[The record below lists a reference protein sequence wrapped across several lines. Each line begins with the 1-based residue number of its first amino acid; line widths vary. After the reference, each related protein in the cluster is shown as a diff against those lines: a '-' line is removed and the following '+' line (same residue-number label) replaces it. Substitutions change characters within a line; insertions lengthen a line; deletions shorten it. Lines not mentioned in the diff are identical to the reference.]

1 MSNCQSHRNTNA
13 RHWSAPDADEQVWH
27 QWTGH
32 GPGYGDLKF
41 AIVHA
46 DTQGLI
52 PSIILSAA
60 HTYSIVAIELDRA
73 VLQTNGGATL
83 MHRRHLPEER
93 LAIPF
98 WEYSAFR
105 GPKQ

>member
-1 MSNCQSHRNTNA
+1 
-13 RHWSAPDADEQVWH
+13 
-27 QWTGH
+27 
-32 GPGYGDLKF
+32 
-41 AIVHA
+41 
-46 DTQGLI
+46 
-52 PSIILSAA
+52 
-60 HTYSIVAIELDRA
+60 VAIELDRA